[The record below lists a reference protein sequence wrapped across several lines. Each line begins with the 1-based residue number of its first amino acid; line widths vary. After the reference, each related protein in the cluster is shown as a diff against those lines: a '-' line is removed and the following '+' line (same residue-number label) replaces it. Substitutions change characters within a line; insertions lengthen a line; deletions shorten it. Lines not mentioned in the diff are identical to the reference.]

1 MSSHTESP
9 RRIGSQPCSVSKTR
23 NLAIL
28 RTSPQKGRRH
38 VTVRAHPGSVPA
50 AFRSG
55 PGETPASRRRG
66 WTWVRSGLLWSWI
79 WPIAGDTLAVSRS
92 LPARILRFWR
102 RSGRVPVA
110 PLARFWRRQVR
121 PRRQLIGLWRAPGG
135 APAGPGHRQVPFRS
149 HPGGVPASLTLGPVL
164 ASAWRLPGGA
174 PAPFRPGSGP
184 VRSNVVSFWPCSGLC
199 LAGSDPFWP
208 RLAARL
214 RSGRSMPS
222 AP

>member
-28 RTSPQKGRRH
+28 RTSPRKRRRQ
-38 VTVRAHPGSVPA
+38 VTVRAPPA
-50 AFRSG
+50 AFRPRSG
-55 PGETPASRRRG
+55 PGPARRRRPSG
-66 WTWVRSGLLWSWI
+66 WVRSGLLWSWI
-79 WPIAGDTLAVSRS
+79 WPIAGDTLAVPRS
-92 LPARILRFWR
+92 LPARFLRFWR

-110 PLARFWRRQVR
+110 PLARFWRRQVQ
-121 PRRQLIGLWRAPGG
+121 PRRYVTEGWRAPGG
-135 APAGPGHRQVPFRS
+135 VRSTAGRVPVPFRS
-149 HPGGVPASLTLGPVL
+149 RPGGVPASLTLGPVL

-174 PAPFRPGSGP
+174 PAPFRPRSGP

-199 LAGSDPFWP
+199 LAGSDPV
-208 RLAARL
+208 RSGLALRL
-214 RSGRSMPS
+214 RLGRSMPS